1 VPKQSKHPR
10 EAQALAEWLTAPEQ
24 QLKAFKATGNFPSQ
38 VEAQNNAEL
47 QKVTDPFFNDAPVGK
62 ILTDRASAIKTIPY
76 KGANYFAITAAF
88 NNAINRVSVDKT
100 HSPKDSWDMFVA
112 ELGTLK

>member
-1 VPKQSKHPR
+1 MLRSVSTCSSTFTVRCAHS
-10 EAQALAEWLTAPEQ
+10 
-24 QLKAFKATGNFPSQ
+24 TGSNGRCGLEPCS
-38 VEAQNNAEL
+38 
-47 QKVTDPFFNDAPVGK
+47 FFTRRLGK